1 MKTFLIPLLSTLAPA
16 ASTQADAADAA
27 GLDDLTASAIVDAFY
42 GALAAAAPATVEQRL
57 TPADGGAAR

>member
-1 MKTFLIPLLSTLAPA
+1 MKIFLIPLLSTLAPA
-16 ASTQADAADAA
+16 ASTQADAA

>member
-16 ASTQADAADAA
+16 ASTQADAAD
-27 GLDDLTASAIVDAFY
+27 LDDLTASAIVDAFY